1 MMNPDITG
9 NESRSHGGGGSA
21 AYDPDIHHRRSIR
34 LKNHDYAQ
42 PGAYFV
48 TICTHNRACVFG
60 DVVDGVMILNGA
72 GALVWDEWLRLTAR
86 FPHLLPDAF
95 VVMPNHLHGILAHAG
110 RVHPEAG
117 GHVPTVGEMVRTFKA
132 ATARQIR
139 QHGFDTF
146 AWQRN
151 YYEHVIR
158 NEASLQGVREYI
170 QNNPLQWALDS
181 ENPTN
186 IRRR

>member
-1 MMNPDITG
+1 
-9 NESRSHGGGGSA
+9 
-21 AYDPDIHHRRSIR
+21 
-34 LKNHDYAQ
+34 
-42 PGAYFV
+42 
-48 TICTHNRACVFG
+48 
-60 DVVDGVMILNGA
+60 
-72 GALVWDEWLRLTAR
+72 
-86 FPHLLPDAF
+86 
-95 VVMPNHLHGILAHAG
+95 
-110 RVHPEAG
+110 
-117 GHVPTVGEMVRTFKA
+117 MVRTFKA
-132 ATARQIR
+132 VTTRQIR